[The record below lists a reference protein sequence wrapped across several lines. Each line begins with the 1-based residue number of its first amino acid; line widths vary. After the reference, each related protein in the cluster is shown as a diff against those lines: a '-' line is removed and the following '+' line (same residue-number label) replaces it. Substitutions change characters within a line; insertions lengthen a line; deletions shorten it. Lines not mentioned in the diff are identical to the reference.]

1 MGRVWQG
8 SSAAKSMCSMC
19 EFMAIFSPYFFL
31 RLPAN
36 VSAEEKTAV
45 EWREGGGGGWGAEGR
60 QTMRMSRISAHT
72 LQRLVRTCSES
83 ESKSLAK
90 SLQL

>member
-1 MGRVWQG
+1 MGRVGQG
-8 SSAAKSMCSMC
+8 SGAAKSMCAMC

-36 VSAEEKTAV
+36 VSAAEEK
-45 EWREGGGGGWGAEGR
+45 EEENGGTGGR

-72 LQRLVRTCSES
+72 LQRLVRTCPESES
-83 ESKSLAK
+83 ESESESLAK